1 MYDLLKTSII
11 QSLEDEK
18 KVNASVRKKITDE
31 INVIDNRLKHLWEYF
46 LDRGITE
53 NQYKLEKQ
61 KYLDQRKELEERSK
75 KYTDISNTLKDDV
88 EKALDFIADISNVM
102 KIATPDEKNT
112 LLKNLLTN
120 CILDGDV
127 LKYEIKAPFDKLLS
141 CSNYKKW
148 KDIALDNINDFE
160 NCIQK

>member
-1 MYDLLKTSII
+1 MPK
-11 QSLEDEK
+11 
-18 KVNASVRKKITDE
+18 RKKITDE

>member
-1 MYDLLKTSII
+1 MLTHI
-11 QSLEDEK
+11 QSVLK
-18 KVNASVRKKITDE
+18 AKPRLLNLVNYIF
-31 INVIDNRLKHLWEYF
+31 H
-46 LDRGITE
+46 
-53 NQYKLEKQ
+53 
-61 KYLDQRKELEERSK
+61 
-75 KYTDISNTLKDDV
+75 ISNTLKDDV

>member
-1 MYDLLKTSII
+1 M
-11 QSLEDEK
+11 
-18 KVNASVRKKITDE
+18 
-31 INVIDNRLKHLWEYF
+31 WEYF

>member
-1 MYDLLKTSII
+1 MTND
-11 QSLEDEK
+11 
-18 KVNASVRKKITDE
+18 
-31 INVIDNRLKHLWEYF
+31 
-46 LDRGITE
+46 
-53 NQYKLEKQ
+53 
-61 KYLDQRKELEERSK
+61 
-75 KYTDISNTLKDDV
+75 KD
-88 EKALDFIADISNVM
+88 LDFIADISNVM